1 VLTPTAQLVSSAA
14 RRGAG
19 IPAFNGITLEHGEAI
34 VRAAERTGRPVI
46 LALSH
51 NAVRFHGSLRP
62 VAAAYRA
69 LAAEAS
75 VPVGLHLDHVEDLDM
90 VREAL
95 PLGFGSVMFDAA
107 TLPYADNVRATREAA
122 ALLHDAGLWLESE
135 LGEIGGKDGA
145 HAPHVRTDP
154 GEAARYVADTGVDAL
169 AVAVGSSHAMV
180 DRTAELDLDLVARL
194 RAAVPVPLVLHGS
207 SGVGDDGLRAAV
219 GAGLV
224 KVNVGTQLNVAYTGA
239 VRAGLAEADRPDPRP
254 WLADARAAMVD
265 TAARLI
271 GVVSADPA

>member
-1 VLTPTAQLVSSAA
+1 VLTATAELVSSAA

-75 VPVGLHLDHVEDLDM
+75 VPVGLHLDHVEDLDL

-107 TLPYADNVRATREAA
+107 TLPYTDNVRATREAA

-194 RAAVPVPLVLHGS
+194 RTAVPVPLVLHGS

-271 GVVSADPA
+271 SVVSADPA